1 MRWTLVIKAAFPEEK
16 IAYDL
21 IVNTVDG
28 TSQHKLVLSRSI
40 YVPTAVAKRI

>member
-21 IVNTVDG
+21 IVWARAMPNYIIHDM
-28 TSQHKLVLSRSI
+28 SRS
-40 YVPTAVAKRI
+40 TSKER